1 MTRTLDEAECTA
13 LERRLTVAIEAK
25 DTATLRDVIVQLCGA
40 GKTPGTGLGK
50 TVRKVSKH
58 RSVGDARLRQAAR
71 AVRAYWKTR
80 KAAAAAEAAEA
91 AAAAEAAEAAA
102 EAEAE
107 AEAALEAATRAEAAE
122 MTAASACAFW
132 KTALSRKEETAAEGL
147 RRGGGVSPGTFA
159 KVSADA
165 LELVFNWM
173 SPPPLQPQRPM
184 LEEDRQT
191 FAWPADV
198 VPGQVYT
205 CTHDGRNLEVAAPFH
220 ARAGAP
226 FAVTIP
232 WRIRPHELV
241 RYDRE
246 DEFFLGEYDWNLFSI
261 ILAINRVGQ
270 MPIKTLIHEGLSRE
284 LLLDTT
290 KESKDEFMAKVYAI
304 AETKKVDEGGK
315 TVTYV
320 VLKAVT
326 IEKYGLDVR
335 VDRRVRDIK
344 RFQAAG
350 AFSGFQAFRDA
361 AGQVLAQEEQRELEY
376 WAALEENERLADMT
390 PEEEERMTDTIKA
403 LAIELSDAKPA
414 HVPPDEWPANPRNIR
429 KDVVARGLLMYFE
442 PWLIDYDPRE
452 WPGWED
458 YDPRSFG
465 RLQRLRDQYP
475 ECREIIDRLF
485 AALQTYNDGRSS
497 RLDA

>member
-1 MTRTLDEAECTA
+1 
-13 LERRLTVAIEAK
+13 
-25 DTATLRDVIVQLCGA
+25 
-40 GKTPGTGLGK
+40 
-50 TVRKVSKH
+50 
-58 RSVGDARLRQAAR
+58 
-71 AVRAYWKTR
+71 
-80 KAAAAAEAAEA
+80 
-91 AAAAEAAEAAA
+91 
-102 EAEAE
+102 
-107 AEAALEAATRAEAAE
+107 
-122 MTAASACAFW
+122 
-132 KTALSRKEETAAEGL
+132 
-147 RRGGGVSPGTFA
+147 
-159 KVSADA
+159 
-165 LELVFNWM
+165 
-173 SPPPLQPQRPM
+173 
-184 LEEDRQT
+184 
-191 FAWPADV
+191 
-198 VPGQVYT
+198 
-205 CTHDGRNLEVAAPFH
+205 
-220 ARAGAP
+220 
-226 FAVTIP
+226 
-232 WRIRPHELV
+232 
-241 RYDRE
+241 
-246 DEFFLGEYDWNLFSI
+246 
-261 ILAINRVGQ
+261 

-320 VLKAVT
+320 VLKAET
-326 IEKYGLDVR
+326 IEKYFCAR

>member
-1 MTRTLDEAECTA
+1 MLAYRIFGGLTPCA
-13 LERRLTVAIEAK
+13 LRVAFF
-25 DTATLRDVIVQLCGA
+25 LL
-40 GKTPGTGLGK
+40 
-50 TVRKVSKH
+50 
-58 RSVGDARLRQAAR
+58 
-71 AVRAYWKTR
+71 
-80 KAAAAAEAAEA
+80 
-91 AAAAEAAEAAA
+91 
-102 EAEAE
+102 
-107 AEAALEAATRAEAAE
+107 
-122 MTAASACAFW
+122 
-132 KTALSRKEETAAEGL
+132 
-147 RRGGGVSPGTFA
+147 GGGLF
-159 KVSADA
+159 
-165 LELVFNWM
+165 LC
-173 SPPPLQPQRPM
+173 R
-184 LEEDRQT
+184 R
-191 FAWPADV
+191 
-198 VPGQVYT
+198 
-205 CTHDGRNLEVAAPFH
+205 
-220 ARAGAP
+220 RA
-226 FAVTIP
+226 I
-232 WRIRPHELV
+232 L
-241 RYDRE
+241 
-246 DEFFLGEYDWNLFSI
+246 FFI
-261 ILAINRVGQ
+261 ILAIKKMGQ

-284 LLLDTT
+284 LLHDTT

-442 PWLIDYDPRE
+442 PWLMDYDPRE
-452 WPGWED
+452 WPD
-458 YDPRSFG
+458 YWGDPRSFG

-475 ECREIIDRLF
+475 ECREIMDRLF
-485 AALQTYNDGRSS
+485 AALKSYNDGRSS